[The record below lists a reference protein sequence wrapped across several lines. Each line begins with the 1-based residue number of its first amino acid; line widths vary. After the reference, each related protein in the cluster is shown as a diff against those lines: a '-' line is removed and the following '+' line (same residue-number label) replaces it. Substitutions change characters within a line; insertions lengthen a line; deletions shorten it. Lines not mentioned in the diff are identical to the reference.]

1 MSDRAVFLDKDG
13 TLIENVPYN
22 VDPDKIRLLPGTE
35 TGLKALHED
44 GYKLVV
50 VSNQSGIARGYF
62 SEAQLERVER
72 RLRALLAN
80 AGIPLLAFYYCPH
93 HPEGAVTRYAVVCS
107 CRKPAP
113 GLFLQAAQDHDLCL
127 SESWAIGDI
136 LDDIEAGRRA
146 GCRTMLI
153 DNGNETEWTLSPL
166 RSPHYTVQDLEQAAH
181 VILSGSP
188 ISDFEPAKSTAGGQ
202 R

>member
-35 TGLKALHED
+35 AGLKSLHEA

-50 VSNQSGIARGYF
+50 VSNQSGVARGYF
-62 SEAQLERVER
+62 TEAQLERVER
-72 RLRALLAN
+72 RLRALLSR

-93 HPEGAVTRYAVVCS
+93 HPEGAVTRYAVVCY

-113 GLFLQAAQDHDLCL
+113 GLFLQAARDHDLCL

-166 RSPHYTVQDLEQAAH
+166 RSPHYTVKDLEQAAQ

-188 ISDFEPAKSTAGGQ
+188 ISDFEPASSTAGGQ